1 MNQSSDQEQYI
12 KSLVQIKEIEEKV
25 QKELDERKLQ
35 VDSEIKLLEEELRN
49 SITNAENEG
58 RQLVETKIQ
67 NARERAEMEAK
78 KIIAEAETRS
88 KNISFKF
95 EPSMVKE
102 IFEIIFSDIK

>member
-35 VDSEIKLLEEELRN
+35 VESEIKLLEEGLTD
-49 SITNAENEG
+49 SVKNAESEG
-58 RQLVETKIQ
+58 RQLVETSIQ
-67 NARERAEMEAK
+67 SAREKAEMEAK
-78 KIIAEAETRS
+78 KIIAESEERS

-95 EPSMVKE
+95 DPSMVKE
-102 IFEIIFSDIK
+102 IFEIIFSDTK